1 MLCGYLS
8 IKSSLGITLNVLGYY
23 LVSVKGAEMKFARQ
37 QLKQS
42 KQNILPLM
50 DCMFIL
56 LIYFIFTMMMMVM
69 AETLPIK
76 LPKLDKTPDD
86 KLTYYSVIVQ
96 PQGKILWNK
105 STTPISIDQLKFEI
119 QKLLEKGYTP
129 KVFLETAYSTDF
141 GYFVD
146 VLDLLRE
153 LNILQISIETDIDK
167 KK

>member
-1 MLCGYLS
+1 
-8 IKSSLGITLNVLGYY
+8 
-23 LVSVKGAEMKFARQ
+23 
-37 QLKQS
+37 
-42 KQNILPLM
+42 
-50 DCMFIL
+50 
-56 LIYFIFTMMMMVM
+56 M

-105 STTPISIDQLKFEI
+105 STTPISIDQLKYEI

-129 KVFLETAYSTDF
+129 KVFLETAHSTDF

-167 KK
+167 KAVI